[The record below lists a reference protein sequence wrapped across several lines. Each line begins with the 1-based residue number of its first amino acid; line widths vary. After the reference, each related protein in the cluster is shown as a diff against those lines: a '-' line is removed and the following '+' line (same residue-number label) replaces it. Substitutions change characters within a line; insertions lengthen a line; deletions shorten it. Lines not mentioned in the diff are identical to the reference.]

1 MTDKIKIGLQY
12 KGLCLY
18 LVKSDLP
25 DNLNI
30 YVLYLLNLG
39 ATVLTYWLFAY
50 KNAILDAYQRTDITS
65 KIMLVTSTIQYF
77 LQILILVFLKN
88 YYVYLIVVLVTQI
101 ANNLITAA
109 IVQYKYPN
117 YVAMGELEKDEVK
130 QINCRIRDLFTSK
143 LGGVIVNSA
152 DTVVISAFLGLTK
165 LAIYQNYYFIIT
177 SVIGVVGIVFSSCTA
192 GIGNSMVTETIEKNY
207 KDFKKFTFLVM
218 AIVNFCTSCFLCLFQ
233 PFMEVWVGNE
243 LMLSFGMVVLFC
255 IYFIDYECMALLS
268 VYKDACGIW
277 HHDRFRPL
285 CEAGINLLLNLL
297 LVNIGGLYG
306 ILLSTIISM
315 SFVSL
320 PWLVMNLFN
329 FVFRR
334 SSSEY
339 ISILIQNVIVVIVD
353 MIVCYAICQMVHL
366 GGIMTII
373 FRGAVCVVFSNIS
386 YFAIWKNN
394 EDFKDAIKLLNS
406 IFKGKR

>member
-1 MTDKIKIGLQY
+1 MK
-12 KGLCLY
+12 
-18 LVKSDLP
+18 
-25 DNLNI
+25 
-30 YVLYLLNLG
+30 
-39 ATVLTYWLFAY
+39 
-50 KNAILDAYQRTDITS
+50 
-65 KIMLVTSTIQYF
+65 
-77 LQILILVFLKN
+77 
-88 YYVYLIVVLVTQI
+88 
-101 ANNLITAA
+101 
-109 IVQYKYPN
+109 
-117 YVAMGELEKDEVK
+117 
-130 QINCRIRDLFTSK
+130 
-143 LGGVIVNSA
+143 
-152 DTVVISAFLGLTK
+152 VVILAGGFGTRISEESHLKPKPMIEIGEKPILWHIMKEYSAYG
-165 LAIYQNYYFIIT
+165 INEFII
-177 SVIGVVGIVFSSCTA
+177 CA
-192 GIGNSMVTETIEKNY
+192 GY
-207 KDFKKFTFLVM
+207 K
-218 AIVNFCTSCFLCLFQ
+218 Q
-233 PFMEVWVGNE
+233 
-243 LMLSFGMVVLFC
+243 
-255 IYFIDYECMALLS
+255 
-268 VYKDACGIW
+268 